1 VTTRSDPD
9 LAQGIVISADQTAG
23 TQIPVG
29 TRVNLTVASGKV
41 ALVNLVG
48 YTVDAATRDL
58 TSADLKLTAS
68 VVEDP
73 SCPAVGSTPIVA
85 GQSLPRAMCRSTR
98 RSSSASAPVSDPRS
112 GCSSRPRAAARR
124 PTRSAMPQQQCPP
137 SVSTDSGWN
146 CTPRAAGHG
155 GRVP

>member
-1 VTTRSDPD
+1 MAPGQTITVYVSTGQQTSAMPNITGKSSTDAEAALKAVGLQLGAVTTRSDPD
-9 LAQGIVISADQTAG
+9 LAQGIVISADQTVG

-85 GQSLPRAMCRSTR
+85 GQSLPPGDVPIHSTVELR
-98 RSSSASAPVSDPRS
+98 V
-112 GCSSRPRAAARR
+112 
-124 PTRSAMPQQQCPP
+124 
-137 SVSTDSGWN
+137 
-146 CTPRAAGHG
+146 CTGK
-155 GRVP
+155 